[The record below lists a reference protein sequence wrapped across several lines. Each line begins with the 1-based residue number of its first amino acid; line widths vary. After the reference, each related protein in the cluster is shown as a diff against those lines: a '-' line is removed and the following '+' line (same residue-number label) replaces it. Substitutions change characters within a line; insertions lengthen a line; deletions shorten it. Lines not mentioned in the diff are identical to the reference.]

1 MMLSISWEM
10 TLIAVL
16 ILPITVFVVS
26 KIAKK
31 SQKYFKAQQ
40 DHLGYLD
47 GQVEEIYGGH
57 LIVKAFNAEE
67 KVSKAFDEENNN
79 LYRSGWKSQFLSGL
93 MHPIMN
99 FIGNIAYVGVAI
111 LGGYLAAQGQITV
124 GNIQSFIQYSKN
136 FTNPISQLAQI
147 SSLIQSMIAASER
160 VFNFLELDEYFLKKR
175 KKFTISIGLKLTDF
189 QYNVLLE
196 TLKIPYGKIS
206 TYSDI
211 AKVISNKR
219 GFINR
224 AVAKVESQNPIAILI
239 PCHRVVAKNMMLG
252 GYFYGLDKKEYLLSN
267 EGVNIFNKKIVL

>member
-1 MMLSISWEM
+1 MNI
-10 TLIAVL
+10 IRYDN
-16 ILPITVFVVS
+16 ILDDEIF
-26 KIAKK
+26 KFIYK
-31 SQKYFKAQQ
+31 S
-40 DHLGYLD
+40 
-47 GQVEEIYGGH
+47 
-57 LIVKAFNAEE
+57 
-67 KVSKAFDEENNN
+67 
-79 LYRSGWKSQFLSGL
+79 
-93 MHPIMN
+93 P
-99 FIGNIAYVGVAI
+99 IGNIIVETNNTYI
-111 LGGYLAAQGQITV
+111 LRLYFSDDI
-124 GNIQSFIQYSKN
+124 NFYSKETYYP
-136 FTNPISQLAQI
+136 F
-147 SSLIQSMIAASER
+147 LIKKL
-160 VFNFLELDEYFLKKR
+160 FLELDEYFIKKR